1 MPSIHP
7 IKKLSSAIIV
17 ILFATSLTACG
28 GGSDSDSQSSNSP
41 DKPPVT
47 TKPSDKC
54 NDVTTSNSGQA
65 DLDKDGIVDNCDDDI
80 DGDGIGN
87 SKDAKPLDANIAG
100 ISTKSY
106 RGNGFGY
113 VNATEIAYFNAKK
126 QLIEREYLSS
136 YNPERANYLQQFFY
150 DNKGRLVRLTKT
162 YGTSTKTDRV
172 EVWVYNQKDQLIEHK
187 TNSDGDSVFEETKTY
202 EYNSN
207 SDIAQIT
214 ESDTSSTN
222 SFDNLTRMYFYNNQ
236 NQLDQ
241 IKTDES
247 DNGTI
252 DRITDL
258 TYDNNNYLSKSALYY
273 VDTDESTNNETKK
286 LYRTLEYTYD
296 DEGNVLSTAF
306 DSTSALNTYTYTYN
320 REGNIIRKITNESEG
335 ILITTTE
342 VTYNKSNLAT
352 GATTKYDSYLNL
364 QGDTNKAEYN
374 NSGYL
379 IKVLK
384 DVSLDGNLDQE
395 IIYSYQGSVPIK
407 YNVAPFLDLGGYS
420 DRTPTA
426 ISILNEVSIG
436 YEAGVVKKSCYD
448 QSSIYS
454 C

>member
-247 DNGTI
+247 NNGTI

-306 DSTSALNTYTYTYN
+306 DSTSALNTYTYN

-384 DVSLDGNLDQE
+384 DVSLDGNVDQE

-436 YEAGVVKKSCYD
+436 YKAGVVKKSCYD
-448 QSSIYS
+448 QLSIYS

>member
-172 EVWVYNQKDQLIEHK
+172 EVWVYNEKDQLIEHK

-247 DNGTI
+247 NNGTI

-306 DSTSALNTYTYTYN
+306 DSTSALNTYTYN

>member
-1 MPSIHP
+1 MPNIHP

-17 ILFATSLTACG
+17 ILFVTSLTACG

-247 DNGTI
+247 NNGTI

-306 DSTSALNTYTYTYN
+306 DSTSALNTYTYN

>member
-7 IKKLSSAIIV
+7 IKKLSSAVIV

-28 GGSDSDSQSSNSP
+28 GGSDSNSQSNNSP
-41 DKPPVT
+41 KPTNPT
-47 TKPSDKC
+47 PTDKC
-54 NDVTTSNSGQA
+54 KDVTANNSGKA
-65 DLDKDGIVDNCDDDI
+65 DLDEDGIVDECDADI
-80 DGDGIGN
+80 DGDGVAN
-87 SKDAKPLDANIAG
+87 AKDARPLDATIAG
-100 ISTKSY
+100 ISTRSY
-106 RGNGFGY
+106 KGNGVGY
-113 VNATEIAYFNAKK
+113 VDATENSYFNAKK

-136 YNPERANYLQQFFY
+136 YNPERANYLQQFVY
-150 DNKGRLVRLTKT
+150 DSKGRLVRLTKT
-162 YGTSTKTDRV
+162 YGTSIKTDRV
-172 EVWVYNQKDQLIEHK
+172 DVWVYNQKDQLIEHK
-187 TNSDGDSVFEETKTY
+187 TNSDGDSVFEETIIY

-207 SDIAQIT
+207 NDIAQIR
-214 ESDTSSTN
+214 ERDTSSTN
-222 SFDNLTRMYFYNNQ
+222 SFDNLTRMYVYNSQ

-247 DNGTI
+247 NDGNI

-258 TYDNNNYLSKSALYY
+258 FYYDNNYLRKSSLYY
-273 VDTDESTNNETKK
+273 IDTDEGTNNEIKR

-306 DSTSALNTYTYTYN
+306 DSTSELTTYTYN
-320 REGNIIRKITNESEG
+320 REGNITRKITNESEG
-335 ILITTTE
+335 ILITDTE

-364 QGDTNKAEYN
+364 QGNTNKAEYN

-379 IKVLK
+379 VKVLK
-384 DVSLDGNLDQE
+384 DVSLDGDVDQE
-395 IIYSYQGSVPIK
+395 ITYSYQGSVPIK
-407 YNVAPFLDLGGYS
+407 YNVASFLDLGGYS
-420 DRTPTA
+420 DRMPTA

-448 QSSIYS
+448 QLSIYS

>member
-7 IKKLSSAIIV
+7 IKKLSSAVIV

-28 GGSDSDSQSSNSP
+28 GGSDSNSQSNNSP
-41 DKPPVT
+41 KPTNPT
-47 TKPSDKC
+47 PTDKC
-54 NDVTTSNSGQA
+54 KDVTANNSGKA
-65 DLDKDGIVDNCDDDI
+65 DLDEDGIVDECDADI
-80 DGDGIGN
+80 DGDGVAN
-87 SKDAKPLDANIAG
+87 AKDARPLDATIAG
-100 ISTKSY
+100 ISTRSY
-106 RGNGFGY
+106 KGNGVGY
-113 VNATEIAYFNAKK
+113 VDATENSYFNAKK

-136 YNPERANYLQQFFY
+136 YNPERANYLQQFVY
-150 DNKGRLVRLTKT
+150 DSKGRLVRLTKT
-162 YGTSTKTDRV
+162 YGTSIKTDRV
-172 EVWVYNQKDQLIEHK
+172 DVWVYNQKDQLIEHK
-187 TNSDGDSVFEETKTY
+187 TNSDGDSVFEETIIY

-207 SDIAQIT
+207 NDIAQII
-214 ESDTSSTN
+214 ERDTSSTN
-222 SFDNLTRMYFYNNQ
+222 SFDNLTRMYVYNSQ

-247 DNGTI
+247 NDGNI

-258 TYDNNNYLSKSALYY
+258 FYYDNNYLRKSSLYY
-273 VDTDESTNNETKK
+273 IDTDEGTNNEIKR

-306 DSTSALNTYTYTYN
+306 DSTSELTTYTYN
-320 REGNIIRKITNESEG
+320 REGNITRKITNESEG
-335 ILITTTE
+335 ILITDTE

-364 QGDTNKAEYN
+364 QGNTNKAEYN

-379 IKVLK
+379 VKVLK
-384 DVSLDGNLDQE
+384 DVSLDGDVDQE
-395 IIYSYQGSVPIK
+395 ITYSYQGSVPIK
-407 YNVAPFLDLGGYS
+407 YNVASFLDLGGYS
-420 DRTPTA
+420 DRMPTA

-448 QSSIYS
+448 QLSIYS

>member
-7 IKKLSSAIIV
+7 INKLSSAVII

-28 GGSDSDSQSSNSP
+28 GGGSDSNSQSNNSP
-41 DKPPVT
+41 KPTNPT
-47 TKPSDKC
+47 PTDKC
-54 NDVTTSNSGQA
+54 KDVTANDSGKA
-65 DLDKDGIVDNCDDDI
+65 DLDEDGIVDECDADI
-80 DGDGIGN
+80 DGDGVAN
-87 SKDAKPLDANIAG
+87 VKDARPLDATIAG
-100 ISTKSY
+100 ISTRSY
-106 RGNGFGY
+106 KGNGVGY
-113 VNATEIAYFNAKK
+113 VDATENSYFNAKK

-136 YNPERANYLQQFFY
+136 YNPERANYLQQFVY
-150 DNKGRLVRLTKT
+150 DSKGRLVRLTKT
-162 YGTSTKTDRV
+162 YGTSIKTDRV
-172 EVWVYNQKDQLIEHK
+172 DVWVYNQKDQLTEHK
-187 TNSDGDSVFEETKTY
+187 TNSDGDSVFEETIIY

-207 SDIAQIT
+207 NDIAQII
-214 ESDTSSTN
+214 ERDTSSTN
-222 SFDNLTRMYFYNNQ
+222 SFDNLTRMYVYNSQ

-247 DNGTI
+247 NDGNI

-258 TYDNNNYLSKSALYY
+258 FYYDNNYLRKSSLYY
-273 VDTDESTNNETKK
+273 IDTDEGTNNEIKR

-306 DSTSALNTYTYTYN
+306 DSTSELTTYTYN
-320 REGNIIRKITNESEG
+320 REGNITRKITNESEG
-335 ILITTTE
+335 ILITDTE

-364 QGDTNKAEYN
+364 QGNTNKAEYN

-379 IKVLK
+379 VKVLK
-384 DVSLDGNLDQE
+384 DVSLDGDVDQE
-395 IIYSYQGSVPIK
+395 ITYSYQGSVPIK
-407 YNVAPFLDLGGYS
+407 YNVASFLDLGGYS
-420 DRTPTA
+420 DRMPTA

-448 QSSIYS
+448 QLSIYS

>member
-247 DNGTI
+247 NNGTI

-258 TYDNNNYLSKSALYY
+258 TYDNNNYLSKSDLYY
-273 VDTDESTNNETKK
+273 VDTDESTNNGTKK

-306 DSTSALNTYTYTYN
+306 DSTAVLNTYTYD

>member
-7 IKKLSSAIIV
+7 INKLSSAVII

-28 GGSDSDSQSSNSP
+28 GGGSDSNSQSNNSP
-41 DKPPVT
+41 KPTNPT
-47 TKPSDKC
+47 PTDKC
-54 NDVTTSNSGQA
+54 KDVTANDSGKA
-65 DLDKDGIVDNCDDDI
+65 DLDEDGIVDECDADI
-80 DGDGIGN
+80 DGDGVAN
-87 SKDAKPLDANIAG
+87 VKDARPLDATIAG
-100 ISTKSY
+100 ISTRSY
-106 RGNGFGY
+106 KGNGVGY
-113 VNATEIAYFNAKK
+113 VDATENSYFNAKK

-136 YNPERANYLQQFFY
+136 YNPERANYLQQFVY
-150 DNKGRLVRLTKT
+150 DSKGRLVRLTKT
-162 YGTSTKTDRV
+162 YGTSIKTDRV
-172 EVWVYNQKDQLIEHK
+172 DVWVYNQKDQLTEHK
-187 TNSDGDSVFEETKTY
+187 TNSDGDSVFEETIIY

-207 SDIAQIT
+207 NDIAQII
-214 ESDTSSTN
+214 ERDTSSTN
-222 SFDNLTRMYFYNNQ
+222 SFDNLTRMYVYNSQ

-247 DNGTI
+247 NDGNI

-258 TYDNNNYLSKSALYY
+258 FYYDNNYLRKSSLYY
-273 VDTDESTNNETKK
+273 IDTDEGTNNEIKR

-306 DSTSALNTYTYTYN
+306 DSTSELTTYTYN
-320 REGNIIRKITNESEG
+320 REGNITRKITNESDG
-335 ILITTTE
+335 ILITDTE

-364 QGDTNKAEYN
+364 QGNTNKAEYN

-379 IKVLK
+379 VKVLK
-384 DVSLDGNLDQE
+384 DVSLDGDVDQE
-395 IIYSYQGSVPIK
+395 ITYSYQGSVPIK
-407 YNVAPFLDLGGYS
+407 YNVASFLDLGGYS
-420 DRTPTA
+420 DRMPTA

-448 QSSIYS
+448 QLSIYS

>member
-306 DSTSALNTYTYTYN
+306 DSTSALNTYTYN

>member
-7 IKKLSSAIIV
+7 IKKLSSAVIV

-28 GGSDSDSQSSNSP
+28 GGSDSNSQSNNSP
-41 DKPPVT
+41 KPTNPT
-47 TKPSDKC
+47 PTDKC
-54 NDVTTSNSGQA
+54 KDVTANDSGKA
-65 DLDKDGIVDNCDDDI
+65 DLDEDGIVDECDADI
-80 DGDGIGN
+80 DGDGVAN
-87 SKDAKPLDANIAG
+87 VKDARPLDATIAG
-100 ISTKSY
+100 ISTRSY
-106 RGNGFGY
+106 KGNGVGY
-113 VNATEIAYFNAKK
+113 VDATENSYFNAKK

-136 YNPERANYLQQFFY
+136 YNPERANYLQQFVY
-150 DNKGRLVRLTKT
+150 DSKGRLVRLTKT
-162 YGTSTKTDRV
+162 YGTSIKTDRV
-172 EVWVYNQKDQLIEHK
+172 DVWVYNQKDQLIEHK
-187 TNSDGDSVFEETKTY
+187 TNSDGDSVFEETIIY

-207 SDIAQIT
+207 NDIAQII
-214 ESDTSSTN
+214 ERDTSSTN
-222 SFDNLTRMYFYNNQ
+222 SFDNLTRMYVYNSQ

-247 DNGTI
+247 NDGNI

-258 TYDNNNYLSKSALYY
+258 FYYDNNYLRKSSLYY
-273 VDTDESTNNETKK
+273 IDTDEGTNNEIKR

-306 DSTSALNTYTYTYN
+306 DSTSELTTYTYN
-320 REGNIIRKITNESEG
+320 REGNITRKITNESEG
-335 ILITTTE
+335 ILITDTE

-364 QGDTNKAEYN
+364 QGNTNKAEYN

-379 IKVLK
+379 VKVLK
-384 DVSLDGNLDQE
+384 DVSLDGDVDQE
-395 IIYSYQGSVPIK
+395 ITYSYQGSVPIK
-407 YNVAPFLDLGGYS
+407 YNVASFLDLGGYS
-420 DRTPTA
+420 DRMPTA

-448 QSSIYS
+448 QLSIYS

>member
-1 MPSIHP
+1 MLTNCT
-7 IKKLSSAIIV
+7 IKKLSAV
-17 ILFATSLTACG
+17 ISITLFATSLTACG
-28 GGSDSDSQSSNSP
+28 GGSDSGGQSNDSP
-41 DKPPVT
+41 DKPPVNI
-47 TKPSDKC
+47 PSDKC
-54 NDVTTSNSGQA
+54 KNVTASNSGQA
-65 DLDKDGIVDNCDDDI
+65 DLNKDGIIDDCDPDI
-80 DGDGIGN
+80 DGDGVEN
-87 SKDAKPLDANIAG
+87 EKDAKPLDATIAG

-247 DNGTI
+247 NNGTI

-306 DSTSALNTYTYTYN
+306 DSTSALNTYTYN

-384 DVSLDGNLDQE
+384 DVSLDGNVDQE
-395 IIYSYQGSVPIK
+395 VIYSYQGSVPIK

>member
-172 EVWVYNQKDQLIEHK
+172 EVWVYNEKDQLIQHK

-247 DNGTI
+247 NNGTI

-306 DSTSALNTYTYTYN
+306 DSTSALNTYTYN

-384 DVSLDGNLDQE
+384 DVSLDGNVDQE

>member
-7 IKKLSSAIIV
+7 IKKLSSAVIV

-28 GGSDSDSQSSNSP
+28 GGSDSNSQSNNSP
-41 DKPPVT
+41 KPTNPT
-47 TKPSDKC
+47 PTDKC
-54 NDVTTSNSGQA
+54 KDVTANNSGKA
-65 DLDKDGIVDNCDDDI
+65 DLDEDGIVDECDADI
-80 DGDGIGN
+80 DGDGVAN
-87 SKDAKPLDANIAG
+87 AKDARPLDATIAG
-100 ISTKSY
+100 ISTRSY
-106 RGNGFGY
+106 KGNGVGY
-113 VNATEIAYFNAKK
+113 VDATENSYFNAKK

-136 YNPERANYLQQFFY
+136 YNPERANYLQQFVY
-150 DNKGRLVRLTKT
+150 DSKGRLVRLTKT
-162 YGTSTKTDRV
+162 YGTSIKTDRV
-172 EVWVYNQKDQLIEHK
+172 DVWVYNQKDQLTEHK
-187 TNSDGDSVFEETKTY
+187 TNSDGDSVFEETIIY

-207 SDIAQIT
+207 NDIAQII
-214 ESDTSSTN
+214 ERDTSSTN
-222 SFDNLTRMYFYNNQ
+222 SFDNLTRMYVYNSQ

-247 DNGTI
+247 NDGNI

-258 TYDNNNYLSKSALYY
+258 FYYDNNYLRKSSLYY
-273 VDTDESTNNETKK
+273 IDTDEGTNNEIKR

-306 DSTSALNTYTYTYN
+306 DSTSELTTYTYN
-320 REGNIIRKITNESEG
+320 REGNITRKITNESEG
-335 ILITTTE
+335 ILITDTE

-364 QGDTNKAEYN
+364 QGNTNKAEYN

-379 IKVLK
+379 VKVLK
-384 DVSLDGNLDQE
+384 DVSLDGDVDQE
-395 IIYSYQGSVPIK
+395 ITYSYQGSVPIK
-407 YNVAPFLDLGGYS
+407 YNVASFLDLGGYS
-420 DRTPTA
+420 DRMPTA

-448 QSSIYS
+448 QLSIYS

>member
-247 DNGTI
+247 NNGTI

-306 DSTSALNTYTYTYN
+306 DSTSALNTYTYN

-335 ILITTTE
+335 ILIITTE

>member
-247 DNGTI
+247 NNGTI

-273 VDTDESTNNETKK
+273 VDTDETKK

-306 DSTSALNTYTYTYN
+306 DSTSALNTYTYTYTYN

-352 GATTKYDSYLNL
+352 GATNKYDSYLNL

-384 DVSLDGNLDQE
+384 DVSLDGNVDQE

>member
-1 MPSIHP
+1 
-7 IKKLSSAIIV
+7 
-17 ILFATSLTACG
+17 
-28 GGSDSDSQSSNSP
+28 
-41 DKPPVT
+41 
-47 TKPSDKC
+47 
-54 NDVTTSNSGQA
+54 
-65 DLDKDGIVDNCDDDI
+65 
-80 DGDGIGN
+80 
-87 SKDAKPLDANIAG
+87 
-100 ISTKSY
+100 
-106 RGNGFGY
+106 
-113 VNATEIAYFNAKK
+113 
-126 QLIEREYLSS
+126 
-136 YNPERANYLQQFFY
+136 
-150 DNKGRLVRLTKT
+150 
-162 YGTSTKTDRV
+162 
-172 EVWVYNQKDQLIEHK
+172 
-187 TNSDGDSVFEETKTY
+187 
-202 EYNSN
+202 
-207 SDIAQIT
+207 
-214 ESDTSSTN
+214 
-222 SFDNLTRMYFYNNQ
+222 MYFYNNQ

-247 DNGTI
+247 NNGTI
-252 DRITDL
+252 DQITDL

-306 DSTSALNTYTYTYN
+306 DTTSALNTYTYN

-384 DVSLDGNLDQE
+384 DVSLDGNVDQE

>member
-247 DNGTI
+247 NNGTI

>member
-1 MPSIHP
+1 MSTTYN
-7 IKKLSSAIIV
+7 IKKLSTAIALVFFTASI
-17 ILFATSLTACG
+17 TACG
-28 GGSDSDSQSSNSP
+28 GGSDSQGSSQPVKDSNP
-41 DKPPVT
+41 KPI
-47 TKPSDKC
+47 DKC
-54 NDVTTSNSGQA
+54 KDTTESNSGKA
-65 DLDKDGIVDNCDDDI
+65 DLDKDGIIDDCDPDI
-80 DGDGIGN
+80 DGDGVEN
-87 SKDAKPLDANIAG
+87 EKDAKTLDATIAG
-100 ISTKSY
+100 ISTRSY
-106 RGNGFGY
+106 KGYGVGY
-113 VNATEIAYFNAKK
+113 VDATENSYFNAKK

-162 YGTSTKTDRV
+162 YGTSTKTGRV

-187 TNSDGDSVFEETKTY
+187 TNSDGDSVFEETTSY
-202 EYNSN
+202 QYNLN
-207 SDIAQIT
+207 GDIEQIV

-222 SFDNLTRMYFYNNQ
+222 AFDNLTRMYFYNTQ

-247 DNGTI
+247 NNGTI

-258 TYDNNNYLSKSALYY
+258 SYDDNNYLSKSALYY
-273 VDTDESTNNETKK
+273 IDTDEITNNEVKR

-306 DSTSALNTYTYTYN
+306 DSISVLTTYTYN

-335 ILITTTE
+335 ILITDTE

-352 GATTKYDSYLNL
+352 GATTNYDSYLNL
-364 QGDTNKAEYN
+364 QGNTNKAEYN

-379 IKVLK
+379 IKVSK
-384 DVSLDGNLDQE
+384 DVSLDGDVDQE
-395 IIYSYQGSVPIK
+395 ITYSYQGSVPIK

-420 DRTPTA
+420 DRMPTA
-426 ISILNEVSIG
+426 TSILDEISIG
-436 YEAGVVKKSCYD
+436 YKADVVKKSCYD
-448 QSSIYS
+448 QLSIYS